1 MLSSSREGLFASG
14 EQLGWRGS
22 RHRSLTPSGPGL
34 CVCSSVSSGL
44 LIPRVYPLQGSN
56 WTPRGLTRS
65 HPLWQAL
72 NSNLSS
78 PDPCV
83 CWNMD
88 STPELP
94 LLELAVPEEETQ
106 YNSRLSSL
114 GSPVFPYLDPMNP
127 VPYHLKCFSSS
138 QRGDYFKTSSS
149 TIIRSRTLVYVFVVY
164 LMTLPFKLQAPC
176 RFL

>member
-1 MLSSSREGLFASG
+1 MCLILFNWLSDFDIKHSEIICGHRWCYLPPERVCLPLASSWA
-14 EQLGWRGS
+14 WRGS

-65 HPLWQAL
+65 YPLWQAL

-94 LLELAVPEEETQ
+94 LLELAVAWRRNAVQFQAQFFGLPCVPISGPHEP
-106 YNSRLSSL
+106 SSL
-114 GSPVFPYLDPMNP
+114 PPQMLF
-127 VPYHLKCFSSS
+127 
-138 QRGDYFKTSSS
+138 
-149 TIIRSRTLVYVFVVY
+149 
-164 LMTLPFKLQAPC
+164 
-176 RFL
+176 